1 MLESL
6 TQYRRDK
13 LRRLYKN
20 IGADL
25 MKIFENMI
33 AAYHSIEK
41 EMIRFFA
48 DLAEF
53 SNPQEPTLI
62 PIKVEDP
69 IKLKNKSN

>member
-1 MLESL
+1 
-6 TQYRRDK
+6 
-13 LRRLYKN
+13 
-20 IGADL
+20 